1 MNLSFQIYDISQFA
15 SSFCLLNDET
25 GCLFNALNDVYHSES
40 SEEMLVK
47 ADLNCVDLKDPKVLL
62 WLTMQTAYH
71 QAFWPHTAKR
81 FNAFKNILRRRKDI
95 REAIKTNDFKD
106 ILQKYFDAFANEY
119 QANPLWQVPGKKKQL
134 KNLKQMLDI
143 VKKICDE
150 KQ

>member
-1 MNLSFQIYDISQFA
+1 MSLSSQTYDISQFP
-15 SSFCLLNDET
+15 SSFYLLNDGT
-25 GCLFNALNDVYHSES
+25 GYQFNALDDVYHSES
-40 SEEMLVK
+40 IEEMLVK

-62 WLTMQTAYH
+62 WLTEQTAYH

-95 REAIKTNDFKD
+95 REAIKANGFKD
-106 ILQKYFDAFANEY
+106 MLQKYFDEFDNEY
-119 QANPLWQVPGKKKQL
+119 QINPLWHVPGKKKQL
-134 KNLKQMLDI
+134 KNLKQVLDI